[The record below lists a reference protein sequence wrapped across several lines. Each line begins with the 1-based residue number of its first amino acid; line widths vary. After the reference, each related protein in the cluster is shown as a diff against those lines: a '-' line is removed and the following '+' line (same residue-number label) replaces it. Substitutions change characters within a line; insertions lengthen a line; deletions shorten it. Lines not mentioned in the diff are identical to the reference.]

1 MDLDFDDQPAGI
13 ARAAAKFKPKGRP
26 QPKKKQLSLSTSQPT
41 TLSTLLPSEMLSAT
55 QSQDPVSLDG
65 SFYLG
70 FCFADVSTIV
80 PDSGLIDQSTV
91 GTISK
96 ENVFSEGLS
105 VLRPCS
111 NVNSEGKKCDNGTE
125 AAPANPPDDP
135 KSLDSATFGDF
146 VTQSMQTGDD
156 ECHWNME
163 TLNIIQEEGITAA
176 YEQHSGKIQPKP
188 RLQDAVIEE
197 PESHYSVDYPTAA
210 NQSKVM
216 VTVTNTVPGGEE
228 HEDHVIGEEGNG
240 LGTTVEEEATRS
252 GRESKKGKS
261 KRDRKQ
267 KTTSEEEPNKS
278 SETLQKK
285 KFKHSS
291 RRKRNR
297 TLEKELLETP
307 DDEIKF
313 LPIKDML
320 RLVEYREWMEKKEA
334 KGAPVVPPTQESNT
348 NASEDNH
355 YYSQGFDAEDEFGM
369 VETENQENNVVK
381 PDSPV
386 NYQTYMKK
394 TPRTRWSKQDT
405 ELFYERIQEFG
416 GNLSMV
422 QQLFPDRT
430 CQQIKLKFKLEER
443 RNPLKLNDA
452 LSTRSKHI
460 THFHTLIKKLL
471 QQEAAAEREAED
483 GEEAETTTDV
493 PENEEPAK
501 SEETGDGVA
510 GVKEPDGGDIENN
523 GRDECEDSEGDD
535 DDEFWN
541 SYKSDM

>member
-1 MDLDFDDQPAGI
+1 MCPLGTIQSQMDLDFDDQPAAPAGI
-13 ARAAAKFKPKGRP
+13 ARAGAKFIPKGRP

-55 QSQDPVSLDG
+55 QSQDPVSLD
-65 SFYLG
+65 
-70 FCFADVSTIV
+70 DVSTIV

-111 NVNSEGKKCDNGTE
+111 NVNSERKKCDNGTE

-146 VTQSMQTGDD
+146 VTQSMQTGEE

-278 SETLQKK
+278 SETPQKK

-297 TLEKELLETP
+297 TCKL
-307 DDEIKF
+307 
-313 LPIKDML
+313 
-320 RLVEYREWMEKKEA
+320 
-334 KGAPVVPPTQESNT
+334 
-348 NASEDNH
+348 
-355 YYSQGFDAEDEFGM
+355 AEP
-369 VETENQENNVVK
+369 NSLQ
-381 PDSPV
+381 
-386 NYQTYMKK
+386 
-394 TPRTRWSKQDT
+394 
-405 ELFYERIQEFG
+405 
-416 GNLSMV
+416 
-422 QQLFPDRT
+422 
-430 CQQIKLKFKLEER
+430 
-443 RNPLKLNDA
+443 LKL
-452 LSTRSKHI
+452 
-460 THFHTLIKKLL
+460 
-471 QQEAAAEREAED
+471 
-483 GEEAETTTDV
+483 
-493 PENEEPAK
+493 
-501 SEETGDGVA
+501 
-510 GVKEPDGGDIENN
+510 
-523 GRDECEDSEGDD
+523 
-535 DDEFWN
+535 
-541 SYKSDM
+541 